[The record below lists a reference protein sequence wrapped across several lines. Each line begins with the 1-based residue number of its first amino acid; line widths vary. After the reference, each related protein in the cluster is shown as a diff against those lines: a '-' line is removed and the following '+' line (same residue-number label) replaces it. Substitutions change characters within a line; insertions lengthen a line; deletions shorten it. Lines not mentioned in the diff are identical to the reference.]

1 MEAILPVAVLVL
13 AFYLL
18 ILRPTQVRNRRS
30 ADLKTNLLPGVEII
44 TTAGIFGRV
53 QSVDDDE
60 VQLEIAPGVVVRV
73 LTGAVGK
80 ILTAEDSAEERQAES
95 EATDEGE
102 PDSGSTSPKTL

>member
-18 ILRPTQVRNRRS
+18 IVRPTQMRNRRN

-44 TTAGIFGRV
+44 TTAGMLGRV
-53 QSVDDDE
+53 VSIDGDE
-60 VQLEIAPGVVVRV
+60 IRLEIAPAVVVRV

-80 ILTAEDSAEERQAES
+80 ILTAEDRAADPGSADDGES
-95 EATDEGE
+95 
-102 PDSGSTSPKTL
+102 DSDSTPPKTL